1 MPQDD
6 KDNGLMTSK
15 QVREFF
21 QITEMSL
28 WRWERNE
35 ALAFPEPVVICRR
48 KYYPRAEIEAFANR
62 QRQTGKVA

>member
-1 MPQDD
+1 MSGE
-6 KDNGLMTSK
+6 NNLMTAK

-35 ALAFPEPVVICRR
+35 ALCFPQPVVILRR
-48 KYYPRAEIEAFANR
+48 KYYPRVEIEDFAKR
-62 QRQTGKVA
+62 HREFA